1 MNYKEQM
8 KEWLSKHPDAT
19 IEEALEAGYLQCT
32 KNWLHGKLDLM
43 EKCVE
48 LMKQILQ

>member
-19 IEEALEAGYLQCT
+19 IEEAWEAGYFQCSV
-32 KNWLHGKLDLM
+32 NWCSK
-43 EKCVE
+43 EK
-48 LMKQILQ
+48 